1 MGAAGEAALLP
12 VYLVCDLSSSMG
24 SDGRATALDGALLA
38 LRDAVWLNPVVSD
51 VARIGVIGFGTDA
64 RVLLP
69 LCDVALID
77 ELPALRPGGLTSYA
91 AAFTLLRATIER
103 DIAQLRGD
111 TYQVWRPLVFF
122 ISDGEPTDSAADWR
136 AARDT
141 LVASDFAGRPD
152 IVAFAVGE
160 ASPATMATVAT
171 SRCFAARTVDGVR
184 QAITGI
190 GDLVIRSVVASSVS
204 GAVTVPASPS
214 ADFDEV
220 DLL

>member
-1 MGAAGEAALLP
+1 M
-12 VYLVCDLSSSMG
+12 SK
-24 SDGRATALDGALLA
+24 DGRAAALDGALRA

-51 VARIGVIGFGTDA
+51 VARIGVIGFGTGA

-91 AAFTLLRATIER
+91 AAFTLLRTIVDD

-111 TYQVWRPLVFF
+111 AYRVWRPLVFF
-122 ISDGEPTDSAADWR
+122 VSDGEPTDSAADWH
-136 AARDT
+136 AARNA
-141 LVASDFAGRPD
+141 LVAPDFAGRPD

-171 SRCFAARTVDGVR
+171 SRCFAARTADDVR

-204 GAVTVPASPS
+204 GAATVVSVPS